1 MCKMIR
7 FLDVQRC
14 VLSSPPKKEVLRA
27 AVGAQGF
34 LERGLLSSGDMPRLF
49 EDDRRLPPCAA
60 MREFHWDAPRVS
72 RSLHSGRLRKASHFL
87 FR

>member
-14 VLSSPPKKEVLRA
+14 VISSPPKKEVLRA

-49 EDDRRLPPCAA
+49 EDD
-60 MREFHWDAPRVS
+60 
-72 RSLHSGRLRKASHFL
+72 GRLQDGTAAQFAVHGLLHDADSRRAVRL
-87 FR
+87 VA